1 MALIAGA
8 GIGAG
13 LMYLLDPDMGRRRRA
28 LTRDQIAHGIRE
40 FSEGVGVTSRDLMNR
55 SRGVAAEMRHLVT
68 SDTAGDEVLVQRV
81 RSAMG
86 GVVGHPGSIHV
97 TAHDGHVILRG
108 VILEDEVDPLIK
120 RASSVR
126 GVKSV
131 EEKLEIYKEPGNIPG
146 LQGMPARRLA
156 GDRFELMQNYWSPTA
171 RLLTGVAGSV
181 ALMSGLERRDVFG
194 ATIAASGFMLLMR
207 ALTNME
213 MSRLFGVG
221 AGSEAIHIQ
230 KTIRIN
236 APIKMVFD
244 FFSDYENFPRFMRN
258 VREIRKIDDKRSH
271 WVVSGPAG
279 ANVEWDS
286 ILTSNIPEKVL
297 AWKTESGSV
306 VQHAGILRFQPNP
319 DGSTTVDIKLSYNP
333 VAGGLGHLV
342 ASVFGSDPKTLM
354 DDELMRMKSFIE
366 TGVLP
371 RDVAQ
376 ETGATA
382 GR

>member
-1 MALIAGA
+1 MTLIAGA

-28 LTRDQIAHGIRE
+28 LARDQIAHGIRE

-55 SRGVAAEMRHLVT
+55 SRGVAAEMRHLVI

-97 TAHDGHVILRG
+97 TAHDGHVILSG
-108 VILEDEVDPLIK
+108 VILEDEVGPLIK

-131 EEKLEIYKEPGNIPG
+131 EERLDIYKEPGNIPG
-146 LQGMPARRLA
+146 LQGAPARRLS
-156 GDRFELMQNYWSPTA
+156 GDQFELMQTYWSPTA
-171 RLLTGVAGSV
+171 RLLTGTAGSV
-181 ALMSGLERRDVFG
+181 ALMLGLERRDVFG
-194 ATIAASGFMLLMR
+194 ATIAASGFMLFMR

-221 AGSEAIHIQ
+221 VGREAVHIQ
-230 KTIRIN
+230 KTIRID
-236 APIKMVFD
+236 APIRMVFD

-279 ANVEWDS
+279 ADVEWVS
-286 ILTSNIPEKVL
+286 ILTSSIPEKTL
-297 AWKTESGSV
+297 AWRTEPGSM
-306 VQHAGILRFQPNP
+306 VQHAGILKFQPNP

-333 VAGGLGHLV
+333 VAGGLGHLI
-342 ASVFGSDPKTLM
+342 ASLFGSDPKTAM
-354 DDELMRMKSFIE
+354 DEDLMRMKSYIE
-366 TGVLP
+366 TGVQP
-371 RDVAQ
+371 RGAAQ
-376 ETGATA
+376 EAGATA
-382 GR
+382 GM